1 MSKPDF
7 FLLLSRQSGQ
17 FGIPH
22 DHEPDGCLKICVH
35 QCFRL
40 ETGFSLPILT
50 RWMRFT
56 FGLHLGYP
64 GPAISNRGW
73 CTCFRGKILGS
84 FRFSDALTGSCHGS
98 RDDYFRDAVC
108 TYGHNTMGCSL
119 ARREGSDEWT
129 LHVVQRELTVMSLYP
144 GCGQGSGG

>member
-1 MSKPDF
+1 MCTSMLPFGDRTF
-7 FLLLSRQSGQ
+7 PADIDALDAIHVWVTSG
-17 FGIPH
+17 
-22 DHEPDGCLKICVH
+22 L
-35 QCFRL
+35 
-40 ETGFSLPILT
+40 
-50 RWMRFT
+50 
-56 FGLHLGYP
+56 P

-129 LHVVQRELTVMSLYP
+129 LHVVQRELTVMSPYP